1 MKKIIK
7 WFLSLF
13 RKNKKVITT
22 IQKPIFSYDIVK
34 NAPCKKH
41 VWVNHPK
48 YGMIRKPNGW
58 LK

>member
-1 MKKIIK
+1 MIKKIIK
-7 WFLSLF
+7 WFLKLF
-13 RKNKKVITT
+13 KKNRKE
-22 IQKPIFSYDIVK
+22 IQKTQPIFTYDIVK
-34 NAPCKKH
+34 DTSCHKH